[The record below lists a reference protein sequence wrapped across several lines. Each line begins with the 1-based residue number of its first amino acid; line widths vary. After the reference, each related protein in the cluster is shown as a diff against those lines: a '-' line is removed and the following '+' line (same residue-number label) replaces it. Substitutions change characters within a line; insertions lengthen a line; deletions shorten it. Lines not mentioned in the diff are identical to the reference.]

1 MTRKIQLTLIL
12 IIFFLGIFWF
22 NHYLL
27 LTLMIIC
34 AVLGYKQYNQDRKEL
49 KEAEFYSRINS
60 IDKNVSFFK
69 RMVPSLIFL
78 STYGIVIFLLYQFI
92 PDEQLERAYSIYFV
106 LSMFIYF
113 ISEYY
118 QKFVNAIR
126 SFNEGIKL
134 PGRDT
139 TLIPWRK
146 IYAIQINENIVTIQS
161 SDQKDTWQLD
171 NRDVDEM
178 NDIIKVWENNTSNI
192 LRN

>member
-1 MTRKIQLTLIL
+1 
-12 IIFFLGIFWF
+12 
-22 NHYLL
+22 
-27 LTLMIIC
+27 MIIC

-60 IDKNVSFFK
+60 IDKKVSFFK